1 MLKME
6 FVSQLLAKVTML
18 ATHTFVMT
26 THRLAKL
33 ALLIQRRERTIAYR
47 NTRRA
52 ILMEDAY
59 AQAIYVKKLQ

>member
-1 MLKME
+1 ME
-6 FVSQLLAKVTML
+6 FVSLLLAKVTML
-18 ATHTFVMT
+18 AIHTFVMM

-33 ALLIQRRERTIAYR
+33 ALLIQRLERTIAHR

-59 AQAIYVKKLQ
+59 AQAIYVKTLQ